1 MDKKVILSKVDHT
14 LLGQAATWA
23 EIKTILDD
31 GIKYGCASACIPAAY
46 VKQAAEYVDGKLPIC
61 TVIGF
66 PLGATLAEIKL
77 AEAERAL
84 ALGADELDMVIN
96 IGALKDKKDDLVF
109 KDINQI
115 ANLTRKKGKV
125 LKVII
130 ETAVLTEEEKE
141 RACKIIMKTD
151 ADFVKTSTGFSSG
164 GASIEDIVLIRKIVG
179 DSKKIKASGG
189 IKTREF
195 AKALIEAGADRL
207 GASSAKEI
215 IFP

>member
-1 MDKKVILSKVDHT
+1 MNLEKYIDY
-14 LLGQAATWA
+14 
-23 EIKTILDD
+23 TILKSD
-31 GIKYGCASACIPAAY
+31 ASESQITTLCHEA
-46 VKQAAEYVDGKLPIC
+46 VKWNLKAVCVNPCHIEKCKEILEGSETDLC

-66 PLGATLAEIKL
+66 PLGATFPEVKL
-77 AEAERAL
+77 MEAERAL

-96 IGALKDKKDDLVF
+96 IGALKNNKDDLVF

-115 ANLTRKKGKV
+115 ANLTKRKSKI

-130 ETAVLTEEEKE
+130 ETSVLTEEEKE
-141 RACKIIMKTD
+141 RVCKIIMKTD
-151 ADFVKTSTGFSSG
+151 ADFVKTSTGFSTG
-164 GASIEDIVLIRKIVG
+164 GATVEDIKLIKSIVG

-195 AKALIEAGADRL
+195 ALELIEAGADRI

>member
-1 MDKKVILSKVDHT
+1 MEFEKYIDYT
-14 LLGQAATWA
+14 LLKADATELQITTLCHEAVKWNLKA
-23 EIKTILDD
+23 VCVNPFNLEKCKDILA
-31 GIKYGCASACIPAAY
+31 GS
-46 VKQAAEYVDGKLPIC
+46 ETSLC

-66 PLGATLAEIKL
+66 PLGATLPEVKL

-115 ANLTRKKGKV
+115 ANLTRKKGKI

-141 RACKIIMKTD
+141 RVCMIIMKTD

-164 GASIEDIVLIRKIVG
+164 GATLEDIILIRKIVG

-195 AKALIEAGADRL
+195 AAALIEAGADRL